1 MPDLDAPTGRDGS
14 TALEQDIRAEIADAE
29 REDRP
34 IRRMLRTARAWVA
47 RHPRVEIAYRVGVAV
62 VGTIMAL
69 GGLVLVPLPG
79 PGWLIVFLGL
89 AVLGTEFHWAR
100 RLSGWVKRMLDRFW
114 QWWRQRRAARAADLP
129 PAAPRHP
136 RRASGPV
143 LPAMASEGRGSAGEA
158 LLRATAACMRARG
171 PFSVLSYNAID
182 GAAVRVAV
190 DLSACFK
197 SATILIST
205 IACYRLHAS
214 CMLLRPCPVWHR
226 VVISLPDLPGY
237 CGRRSF

>member
-114 QWWRQRRAARAADLP
+114 QRWRQRRAARAARE
-129 PAAPRHP
+129 A
-136 RRASGPV
+136 RA
-143 LPAMASEGRGSAGEA
+143 E
-158 LLRATAACMRARG
+158 
-171 PFSVLSYNAID
+171 
-182 GAAVRVAV
+182 
-190 DLSACFK
+190 
-197 SATILIST
+197 
-205 IACYRLHAS
+205 
-214 CMLLRPCPVWHR
+214 
-226 VVISLPDLPGY
+226 
-237 CGRRSF
+237 

>member
-1 MPDLDAPTGRDGS
+1 MPDLDAPTARDGS

-114 QWWRQRRAARAADLP
+114 QWWRQRRAARAARE
-129 PAAPRHP
+129 A
-136 RRASGPV
+136 RA
-143 LPAMASEGRGSAGEA
+143 E
-158 LLRATAACMRARG
+158 
-171 PFSVLSYNAID
+171 
-182 GAAVRVAV
+182 
-190 DLSACFK
+190 
-197 SATILIST
+197 
-205 IACYRLHAS
+205 
-214 CMLLRPCPVWHR
+214 
-226 VVISLPDLPGY
+226 
-237 CGRRSF
+237 